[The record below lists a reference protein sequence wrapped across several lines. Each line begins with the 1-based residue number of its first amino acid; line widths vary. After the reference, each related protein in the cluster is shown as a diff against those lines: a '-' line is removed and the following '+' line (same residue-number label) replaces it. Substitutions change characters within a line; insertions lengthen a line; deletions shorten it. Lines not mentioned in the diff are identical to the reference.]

1 MTTSHSARQ
10 TTALHIAVSGFLA
23 LVVAMGIGRFAFTPQ
38 VPLMIDEHQLDLTTA
53 GIVAAWNYLGYL
65 AGSFDAMRA
74 KHGIELRLWT
84 GLWGA
89 VIITLL
95 SAVISGAVLH
105 SIARFFIGWA
115 SGWTLVLAAAWTN
128 DALAKLNRP
137 ALSVAVYGGTGTG
150 ILLCGLAAI
159 GIQGLSLT
167 ASQGWWIYGAAALLF
182 SLYVS
187 RYLPRPGE
195 LSSSSSPHSKPR
207 MTPKIRRL
215 LWSYALA
222 GFGYILPATFL
233 SQMAAARFPGSLF
246 AQFVWPVFGIAA
258 VAGIVAAIATRRFFT
273 PQRRLAIT
281 LWAQAAG
288 ILAAEI
294 MPGISGLA
302 VSAFLVGGGLMAAV
316 QLVFQCGRE
325 LAPEHG
331 RYMAGLLTTW
341 YAVGQ
346 LGGPLVSSV
355 SAYFTGK
362 LEPALWVAFAALIIG
377 GLLVFRDRSDIKESL
392 SQ

>member
-1 MTTSHSARQ
+1 MPTISASRQ
-10 TTALHIAVSGFLA
+10 ITALHIAISGFLA

-38 VPLMIDEHQLDLTTA
+38 VPLMIDEHQLSLATA
-53 GIVAAWNYLGYL
+53 SIVAACNYLGYL

-74 KHGIELRLWT
+74 RRGIELRLWA

-105 SIARFFIGWA
+105 GIARFFIGWA

-128 DALAKLNRP
+128 DALAKLSRP
-137 ALSVAVYGGTGTG
+137 TLSVAVYGGTGIG
-150 ILLCGLAAI
+150 ILLCGLVAI

-167 ASQGWWIYGAAALLF
+167 ASQGWWIYGGLALLF

-195 LSSSSSPHSKPR
+195 LHSSASPDSKPA
-207 MTPKIRRL
+207 MTPQIRRL
-215 LWSYALA
+215 LWTYALA

-233 SQMAAARFPGSLF
+233 SQMAAERFPGSLF

-258 VAGIVAAIATRRFFT
+258 ASGIVVAIATRRLFT
-273 PQRRLAIT
+273 PQIRLAMT
-281 LWAQAAG
+281 LWGQAAG
-288 ILAAEI
+288 ILAAEV
-294 MPGISGLA
+294 MPGISGL
-302 VSAFLVGGGLMAAV
+302 VISAFLVGGGLMSAV
-316 QLVFQCGRE
+316 QLAFQCGRE
-325 LAPEHG
+325 LAPAHG

-355 SAYFTGK
+355 SAYLTGR
-362 LEPALWVAFAALIIG
+362 LEPALYVALAALIIG
-377 GLLVFRDRSDIKESL
+377 GIVIFRGRSS
-392 SQ
+392 

>member
-1 MTTSHSARQ
+1 MPTISVSRQ
-10 TTALHIAVSGFLA
+10 ITALHIAVSGFLA

-38 VPLMIDEHQLDLTTA
+38 VPLMIDEHQLSLATA
-53 GIVAAWNYLGYL
+53 SIVAACNYLGYF

-74 KHGIELRLWT
+74 KRGIELRLWT

-105 SIARFFIGWA
+105 GIARFFIGWA

-128 DALAKLNRP
+128 DALAKLSRP
-137 ALSVAVYGGTGTG
+137 TLSVAVYGGTGIG
-150 ILLCGLAAI
+150 ILLCGLVAI

-167 ASQGWWIYGAAALLF
+167 ASQGWWIYGGLALLF

-195 LSSSSSPHSKPR
+195 LHSSASPDSKPA
-207 MTPKIRRL
+207 MTPQIRRL
-215 LWSYALA
+215 LWTYALA

-233 SQMAAARFPGSLF
+233 SQMAAERFPGSLF

-258 VAGIVAAIATRRFFT
+258 ASGIVVAIATRRLFT
-273 PQRRLAIT
+273 PQIRLAMT
-281 LWAQAAG
+281 LWGQAAG
-288 ILAAEI
+288 ILAAEVV
-294 MPGISGLA
+294 PGISGL
-302 VSAFLVGGGLMAAV
+302 VISAFLVGGGLMSAV
-316 QLVFQCGRE
+316 QLAFQCGRE
-325 LAPEHG
+325 LAPAHG

-341 YAVGQ
+341 YAAGQ

-355 SAYFTGK
+355 SAYLTGR
-362 LEPALWVAFAALIIG
+362 LEPALYVALTALVIG
-377 GLLVFRDRSDIKESL
+377 GIVIFRDRSVSA
-392 SQ
+392 

>member
-74 KHGIELRLWT
+74 KRGIELRLWT

-167 ASQGWWIYGAAALLF
+167 ASQGWWIYGAAALVF

-195 LSSSSSPHSKPR
+195 LSSSNSPHSKPL

-258 VAGIVAAIATRRFFT
+258 VAGIVAASAARRSCMHQRRPALTRSAQTASLLSADVMPAATRWDHRAFFVVLGT
-273 PQRRLAIT
+273 GAAVLAR
-281 LWAQAAG
+281 
-288 ILAAEI
+288 
-294 MPGISGLA
+294 MPYVRALSLMRAVPTTMA
-302 VSAFLVGGGLMAAV
+302 VSI
-316 QLVFQCGRE
+316 
-325 LAPEHG
+325 
-331 RYMAGLLTTW
+331 T
-341 YAVGQ
+341 
-346 LGGPLVSSV
+346 
-355 SAYFTGK
+355 
-362 LEPALWVAFAALIIG
+362 
-377 GLLVFRDRSDIKESL
+377 
-392 SQ
+392 

>member
-74 KHGIELRLWT
+74 KRGIELRLWT

-167 ASQGWWIYGAAALLF
+167 ASQGWWIYGAAALVF

-187 RYLPRPGE
+187 RYLPRQE
-195 LSSSSSPHSKPR
+195 LSSSNSPHSKPL

-233 SQMAAARFPGSLF
+233 SQMAAARFRQSVCSVCL
-246 AQFVWPVFGIAA
+246 
-258 VAGIVAAIATRRFFT
+258 AGIRDRRCGRYRCCDCRAAFFH
-273 PQRRLAIT
+273 A
-281 LWAQAAG
+281 AAAAG
-288 ILAAEI
+288 NHSLGTGSGYSGGGSHA
-294 MPGISGLA
+294 GISGLA

-316 QLVFQCGRE
+316 QLAFQCGRE

>member
-74 KHGIELRLWT
+74 KRGIELRLWT

-222 GFGYILPATFL
+222 GIRDSGSRRYRGRDCHAAFFH
-233 SQMAAARFPGSLF
+233 AAAAAGNHSLGTGSGYSGGRNHARDQWSGSQCF
-246 AQFVWPVFGIAA
+246 SGRRRPDGCGP
-258 VAGIVAAIATRRFFT
+258 AGIPVRTRTGTGARPLYGRIADYLVCRRAARR
-273 PQRRLAIT
+273 P
-281 LWAQAAG
+281 AG
-288 ILAAEI
+288 ILC
-294 MPGISGLA
+294 LC
-302 VSAFLVGGGLMAAV
+302 
-316 QLVFQCGRE
+316 VFYR
-325 LAPEHG
+325 
-331 RYMAGLLTTW
+331 
-341 YAVGQ
+341 
-346 LGGPLVSSV
+346 
-355 SAYFTGK
+355 
-362 LEPALWVAFAALIIG
+362 
-377 GLLVFRDRSDIKESL
+377 
-392 SQ
+392 

>member
-74 KHGIELRLWT
+74 KRGIELRLWT

-159 GIQGLSLT
+159 GIQSLSLT
-167 ASQGWWIYGAAALLF
+167 ASQGWWIYGAAALVF

-187 RYLPRPGE
+187 RYLPRPG
-195 LSSSSSPHSKPR
+195 S
-207 MTPKIRRL
+207 
-215 LWSYALA
+215 
-222 GFGYILPATFL
+222 
-233 SQMAAARFPGSLF
+233 
-246 AQFVWPVFGIAA
+246 
-258 VAGIVAAIATRRFFT
+258 
-273 PQRRLAIT
+273 
-281 LWAQAAG
+281 
-288 ILAAEI
+288 
-294 MPGISGLA
+294 
-302 VSAFLVGGGLMAAV
+302 
-316 QLVFQCGRE
+316 
-325 LAPEHG
+325 
-331 RYMAGLLTTW
+331 
-341 YAVGQ
+341 
-346 LGGPLVSSV
+346 
-355 SAYFTGK
+355 
-362 LEPALWVAFAALIIG
+362 
-377 GLLVFRDRSDIKESL
+377 
-392 SQ
+392 